1 MSEDQERFERDVT
14 VDDPGIVGARWW
26 NQSLQRRAAE
36 GDVSRRTAL
45 GAMSAVG
52 AVVAVGA
59 VGMGGACL
67 VGIAGGFDDDTETR
81 TEPSLRAQQRYGWDL
96 GARHEP
102 LPFAVLSRNEPFDT
116 AALARDLT
124 PVTWRHVY
132 QSALLDA
139 PDATP
144 QQNPSEETVSPRPLR
159 RVMVAG
165 VPVGVER
172 FIAVGMG
179 LARIFADRSARTALV
194 VDLAG
199 PESVAV
205 AAGAASV
212 FEPVLAIAN
221 WPHPRGVVHSQDT
234 LATALQCHRYFH
246 DAKATRAAGAPP
258 CFVLERNRLTG
269 AVTSDQFDNRF
280 LAQLPSAAT
289 LRAGGIERVLYVV
302 PFASDLPEL
311 DDINEDLVAWA
322 AGGIDVR
329 AMGAGSFMPGP
340 DGAYYYGGNPSME
353 AGFFYTYPWGTPGPG
368 AVFAVVDPRAAA
380 YRPARRLTTLARS
393 TVAPSFGTVALVVSG
408 AAVLGAYFDRR
419 GSWHR
424 AGGGWGGG

>member
-36 GDVSRRTAL
+36 GDVSRRSAL

-59 VGMGGACL
+59 VGIGGACL
-67 VGIAGGFDDDTETR
+67 VGVAGGFDDDTETR
-81 TEPSLRAQQRYGWDL
+81 AEPSLAAQRRYGWDL

-102 LPFAVLSRNEPFDT
+102 LPFAVISRNEPFDT

-144 QQNPSEETVSPRPLR
+144 QQNLGEETVSARPLR
-159 RVMVAG
+159 GVMVAG

-179 LARIFADRSARTALV
+179 LARLFADRSARTALV

-199 PESVAV
+199 PESVAL

-212 FEPVLAIAN
+212 FEPVLAIGN
-221 WPHPRGVVHSQDT
+221 WPHPRGVIHSQDT

-246 DAKATRAAGAPP
+246 DARATRPAGAPP

-269 AVTSDQFDNRF
+269 AVTSEQFDNRF

-322 AGGIDVR
+322 AAGLDVR

-340 DGAYYYGGNPSME
+340 DGAYYYGGNPAME
-353 AGFFYTYPWGTPGPG
+353 AGFFHVYPWGTPGAG
-368 AVFAVVDPRAAA
+368 AVVPVVDPRAAA
-380 YRPARRLTTLARS
+380 YRPARRVTTLSRS
-393 TVAPSFGTVALVVSG
+393 TAGPSFGTVALVVSG
-408 AAVLGAYFDRR
+408 AAVLGAAFDRR

-424 AGGGWGGG
+424 ASSWGGG